1 MPAREPNKRDNIM
14 QRYGQTIAV
23 TVEDLTRSDDGEAVM
38 TYTTYEKLASRK
50 RLNKIDSGGGLG
62 RRVQIEYSSLP
73 ERFRRRFEAKYG
85 DPEELLRQDKP
96 ALVINAEARR
106 FFAGIEPG
114 TFRLPNGE
122 TLPDD
127 KVEEYTLNASVL
139 DVLHA
144 EVEKQRLGRNRLKQ
158 STRIIWENILASA
171 ERLRADFHHTLP
183 NNEARLK
190 DKVRTYERE
199 GFICLVSKKFCN
211 ANKTKIT
218 PEGGRL
224 LIALRRSRV
233 PVYTLRQIFDE
244 YNRRAERKGWKTL
257 ESINSVTSYLERPDV
272 APKWWAAVYGELSAR
287 QKFDRKQQTIL
298 PGVRDALW
306 YGDGTKLNLYYKGR
320 DKDGRLVKKT
330 VMVYEVIDAYSEML
344 LGYSIGETE
353 NAELQRRAF
362 RMAIETAGHKP
373 FEIVTDNQ
381 GGQKTTDSLSF
392 MSRICRISRR
402 TAPHTPQAKTIES
415 VFNRFQ
421 HEVLHADSGYTGQN
435 ITAKSRDSRP
445 NLEFI
450 EANVDNL
457 YTFEEM
463 CAAYAD
469 YRQRWN
475 DLRHPESKMS
485 RREMYLR
492 SQNPEA
498 PALSQYDYMEMFWS
512 VTERPSEFTS
522 SGITIQVAGQRY
534 SYEVLDAE
542 GHPDMEFRRSN
553 TTRKFFVRYDP
564 DDMTRVWLCT
574 KPAVG
579 GLRMVVPAVPYA
591 VVHRAIQEQTPEEQ
605 AFLRETIEAN
615 KRERIRRQM
624 EGYELEVA
632 HGVAPE
638 QHGLRTPRLQG
649 LSSRAQERLLDR
661 YADAALSD
669 CPPQEERCEPIAVG
683 QVEKQISNMTFDEVS
698 LISKF

>member
-1 MPAREPNKRDNIM
+1 
-14 QRYGQTIAV
+14 
-23 TVEDLTRSDDGEAVM
+23 M

-257 ESINSVTSYLERPDV
+257 ESMNSVTSYLERPDV

-320 DKDGRLVKKT
+320 DKDGCLVKKT

-392 MSRICRISRR
+392 MSRICHITRK
-402 TAPHTPQAKTIES
+402 TAPHTPQAKSIES
-415 VFNRFQ
+415 VFGRFQ
-421 HEVLHADSGYTGQN
+421 REVLHADWRFTGQN
-435 ITAKSRDSRP
+435 ITATSRDSRP
-445 NLEFI
+445 NSEFI
-450 EANVDNL
+450 GANVDNL

-605 AFLRETIEAN
+605 AFLRETLEAN
-615 KRERIRRQM
+615 KRERILRQM

>member
-1 MPAREPNKRDNIM
+1 M
-14 QRYGQTIAV
+14 
-23 TVEDLTRSDDGEAVM
+23 EDLTRSDDGEAVM
-38 TYTTYEKLASRK
+38 TRYNYKILANRGKLIVLRPGK
-50 RLNKIDSGGGLG
+50 GLG
-62 RRVQIEYSSLP
+62 SCALIEYSSLP
-73 ERFRRRFEAKYG
+73 ERFRKRFEAKYG

-106 FFAGIEPG
+106 FFAGLEPG

-139 DVLHA
+139 DVLHE
-144 EVEKQRLGRNRLKQ
+144 EVEKQRLGRNRLKN

-257 ESINSVTSYLERPDV
+257 ESMNSVTSYLERPDV

-320 DKDGRLVKKT
+320 DKDGCLVKKT

-392 MSRICRISRR
+392 MSRICHITRK
-402 TAPHTPQAKTIES
+402 TAPHTPQAKSIES
-415 VFNRFQ
+415 VFGRFQ
-421 HEVLHADSGYTGQN
+421 REVLHADWRFTGQN
-435 ITAKSRDSRP
+435 ITATSRDSRP
-445 NLEFI
+445 NSEFI
-450 EANVDNL
+450 GANVDNL

-469 YRQRWN
+469 YRQQWN
-475 DLRHPESKMS
+475 DLRHPESKVS

-605 AFLRETIEAN
+605 AFLRETLEAN
-615 KRERIRRQM
+615 KRERILRQM

>member
-1 MPAREPNKRDNIM
+1 M
-14 QRYGQTIAV
+14 
-23 TVEDLTRSDDGEAVM
+23 EDLTRSDDGEAVM

-224 LIALRRSRV
+224 LVALRRSRV
-233 PVYTLRQIFDE
+233 PIYTLRQIFDE

-257 ESINSVTSYLERPDV
+257 ESMNSVTSYLERPDV

-320 DKDGRLVKKT
+320 DKDGCLVKKT

-392 MSRICRISRR
+392 MSRICHITRK
-402 TAPHTPQAKTIES
+402 TAPHTPQAKSIES
-415 VFNRFQ
+415 VFGRFQ
-421 HEVLHADSGYTGQN
+421 REVLHADWRFTGQN
-435 ITAKSRDSRP
+435 ITATSRDSRP
-445 NLEFI
+445 NSEFI
-450 EANVDNL
+450 GANVDNL

-605 AFLRETIEAN
+605 AFLRETLEAN
-615 KRERIRRQM
+615 KRERILRQM

>member
-1 MPAREPNKRDNIM
+1 M

-257 ESINSVTSYLERPDV
+257 ESMNSVTSYLERPDV

-320 DKDGRLVKKT
+320 DKDGCLVKKT

-392 MSRICRISRR
+392 MSRICHITRK
-402 TAPHTPQAKTIES
+402 TAPHTPQAKSIES
-415 VFNRFQ
+415 VFGRFQ
-421 HEVLHADSGYTGQN
+421 REVLHADWRFTGQN
-435 ITAKSRDSRP
+435 ITATSRDSRP
-445 NLEFI
+445 NSEFI
-450 EANVDNL
+450 GANVDNL

-605 AFLRETIEAN
+605 AFLRETLEAN
-615 KRERIRRQM
+615 KRERILRQM

>member
-1 MPAREPNKRDNIM
+1 M
-14 QRYGQTIAV
+14 
-23 TVEDLTRSDDGEAVM
+23 EDLTRSDDGEAVM

-233 PVYTLRQIFDE
+233 PVYTPRQIFDE
-244 YNRRAERKGWKTL
+244 YNRRAERRGWKTL
-257 ESINSVTSYLERPDV
+257 ESMNSVTSYLERPDV

-320 DKDGRLVKKT
+320 DKDGCLVKKT

-392 MSRICRISRR
+392 MSRICHITRK
-402 TAPHTPQAKTIES
+402 TAPHTPQAKSIES
-415 VFNRFQ
+415 VFGRFQ
-421 HEVLHADSGYTGQN
+421 REVLHADWRFTGQN
-435 ITAKSRDSRP
+435 ITATSRDSRP
-445 NLEFI
+445 NSEFI
-450 EANVDNL
+450 GANVDNL

-605 AFLRETIEAN
+605 AFLRETLEAN
-615 KRERIRRQM
+615 KRERILRQM

>member
-1 MPAREPNKRDNIM
+1 M
-14 QRYGQTIAV
+14 
-23 TVEDLTRSDDGEAVM
+23 EDLTRSDDGEAVM
-38 TYTTYEKLASRK
+38 TYINYKNLARRK
-50 RLNKIDSGGGLG
+50 RLKKIDSGGGLG

-73 ERFRRRFEAKYG
+73 ERFRKRFEAKYG
-85 DPEELLRQDKP
+85 DPEELLRQDRP

-257 ESINSVTSYLERPDV
+257 ESMNSVTSYLDRPDV

-330 VMVYEVIDAYSEML
+330 AMVYEVIDAYSEML

-392 MSRICRISRR
+392 MSRICHITRK
-402 TAPHTPQAKTIES
+402 TAPHTPQAKSIES
-415 VFNRFQ
+415 VFGRFQ
-421 HEVLHADSGYTGQN
+421 REVLHADWRFTGQN
-435 ITAKSRDSRP
+435 ITATSRDSRP
-445 NLEFI
+445 NSEFI
-450 EANVDNL
+450 GANVDNL

-463 CAAYAD
+463 CTAYAD

-492 SQNPEA
+492 SQNPET
-498 PALSQYDYMEMFWS
+498 PALSQYDYMEMFWN

-522 SGITIQVAGQRY
+522 SGITIQVEGQRY

-591 VVHRAIQEQTPEEQ
+591 IVHRAIQEQTPEEQ
-605 AFLRETIEAN
+605 AFLRETLEAN

-649 LSSRAQERLLDR
+649 LTSRAQERLLDR
-661 YADAALSD
+661 YANAALSD
-669 CPPQEERCEPIAVG
+669 CTPQEEHCEPVAVG
-683 QVEKQISNMTFDEVS
+683 QIEKQISNMTFDQMS
-698 LISKF
+698 FFNKF

>member
-1 MPAREPNKRDNIM
+1 M
-14 QRYGQTIAV
+14 
-23 TVEDLTRSDDGEAVM
+23 EDLTRSDDGEAVM

-257 ESINSVTSYLERPDV
+257 ESMNSVTSYLERPDV

-320 DKDGRLVKKT
+320 DKDGCLVKKT

-392 MSRICRISRR
+392 MSRICHITRK
-402 TAPHTPQAKTIES
+402 TAPHTPQAKSIES
-415 VFNRFQ
+415 VFGRFQ
-421 HEVLHADSGYTGQN
+421 REVLHADWRFTGQN
-435 ITAKSRDSRP
+435 ITATSRDSRP
-445 NLEFI
+445 NSEFI
-450 EANVDNL
+450 GANVDNL

-564 DDMTRVWLCT
+564 DDITRVWLCT

-605 AFLRETIEAN
+605 AFLRETLEAN
-615 KRERIRRQM
+615 KRERILRQM

>member
-1 MPAREPNKRDNIM
+1 M
-14 QRYGQTIAV
+14 QRYGQTIVV

-38 TYTTYEKLASRK
+38 TRYNYKILANRGKLIVLRPGK
-50 RLNKIDSGGGLG
+50 GLG
-62 RRVQIEYSSLP
+62 SCALIEYSSLP
-73 ERFRRRFEAKYG
+73 ERFRKRFEAKYG

-106 FFAGIEPG
+106 FFAGLEPG

-139 DVLHA
+139 DVLHE
-144 EVEKQRLGRNRLKQ
+144 EVEKQRLGRNRLKN

-257 ESINSVTSYLERPDV
+257 ESMNSVTSYLERPDV

-320 DKDGRLVKKT
+320 DKDGCLVKKT

-392 MSRICRISRR
+392 MSRICHITRK
-402 TAPHTPQAKTIES
+402 TAPHTPQAKSIES
-415 VFNRFQ
+415 VFGRFQ
-421 HEVLHADSGYTGQN
+421 REVLHADWRFTGQN
-435 ITAKSRDSRP
+435 ITATSRDSRP
-445 NLEFI
+445 NSEFI
-450 EANVDNL
+450 GANVDNL

-469 YRQRWN
+469 YRQQWN
-475 DLRHPESKMS
+475 DLRHPESKVS

-605 AFLRETIEAN
+605 AFLRETLEAN
-615 KRERIRRQM
+615 KRERILRQM

>member
-1 MPAREPNKRDNIM
+1 M

-244 YNRRAERKGWKTL
+244 YNRRAERKGRKTL
-257 ESINSVTSYLERPDV
+257 ESMNSVTSYLERPDV

-320 DKDGRLVKKT
+320 DKDGCLVKKT

-392 MSRICRISRR
+392 MSRICHITRK
-402 TAPHTPQAKTIES
+402 TAPHTPQAKSIES
-415 VFNRFQ
+415 VFGRFQ
-421 HEVLHADSGYTGQN
+421 REVLHADWRFTGQN
-435 ITAKSRDSRP
+435 ITATSRDSRP
-445 NLEFI
+445 NSEFI
-450 EANVDNL
+450 GANVDNL

-605 AFLRETIEAN
+605 AFLRETLEAN
-615 KRERIRRQM
+615 KRERILRQM

>member
-1 MPAREPNKRDNIM
+1 M
-14 QRYGQTIAV
+14 
-23 TVEDLTRSDDGEAVM
+23 EDLTRSDDGEAVM

-50 RLNKIDSGGGLG
+50 RLKKIDSGGGLG

-144 EVEKQRLGRNRLKQ
+144 EVEKQRLGRNRLKN

-257 ESINSVTSYLERPDV
+257 ESMNSVISYLDRPDV

-330 VMVYEVIDAYSEML
+330 AMVYEVIDAYSEML
-344 LGYSIGETE
+344 LGYCIGEAE

-381 GGQKTTDSLSF
+381 GGQKTTDSLNF
-392 MSRICRISRR
+392 MSRICHITRK
-402 TAPHTPQAKTIES
+402 TAPHTPQAKSIES
-415 VFNRFQ
+415 VFGRFQ
-421 HEVLHADSGYTGQN
+421 REVLHADWRFTGQN
-435 ITAKSRDSRP
+435 ITATSRDSRP
-445 NLEFI
+445 NSEFI
-450 EANVDNL
+450 GANVDNL

-542 GHPDMEFRRSN
+542 GHPNMEFRRSN

-579 GLRMVVPAVPYA
+579 GLRMVMPAVPYA

-605 AFLRETIEAN
+605 AFLRETLEAN

-649 LSSRAQERLLDR
+649 LTPRAQERLLDR

-669 CPPQEERCEPIAVG
+669 CTPQEEHCEPVAVG
-683 QVEKQISNMTFDEVS
+683 QVEKQISNMTFDQMS
-698 LISKF
+698 FFNKF

>member
-1 MPAREPNKRDNIM
+1 M
-14 QRYGQTIAV
+14 
-23 TVEDLTRSDDGEAVM
+23 EDLTRSDDGEAVM

-257 ESINSVTSYLERPDV
+257 ESMNSVTSYLERPDV

-320 DKDGRLVKKT
+320 DKDGCLVKKT

-392 MSRICRISRR
+392 MSRICHITRK
-402 TAPHTPQAKTIES
+402 TAPHTPQAKSIES
-415 VFNRFQ
+415 VFGRFQ
-421 HEVLHADSGYTGQN
+421 REVLHADWRFTGQN
-435 ITAKSRDSRP
+435 ITATSRDSRP
-445 NLEFI
+445 NSEFI
-450 EANVDNL
+450 GANVDNL

-574 KPAVG
+574 KPTVG

-605 AFLRETIEAN
+605 AFLRETLEAN
-615 KRERIRRQM
+615 KRERILRQM

>member
-1 MPAREPNKRDNIM
+1 M

-50 RLNKIDSGGGLG
+50 RLKKIDSGGGLG

-73 ERFRRRFEAKYG
+73 ERFRKRFEAKYG

-106 FFAGIEPG
+106 FFAGLEPG

-139 DVLHA
+139 DVLHE

-211 ANKTKIT
+211 TNRTKIT

-224 LIALRRSRV
+224 LVALRRSRV

-257 ESINSVTSYLERPDV
+257 ESMNSVTSYLERPDV

-320 DKDGRLVKKT
+320 DKDGGLVKKT
-330 VMVYEVIDAYSEML
+330 AMVYEVIDAYSEML
-344 LGYSIGETE
+344 LGYCIGDTE

-392 MSRICRISRR
+392 MSRICHITRK
-402 TAPHTPQAKTIES
+402 TAPHTPQAKSIES
-415 VFNRFQ
+415 VFGRFQ
-421 HEVLHADSGYTGQN
+421 REVLHADWRFTGQN
-435 ITAKSRDSRP
+435 ITATSRDSRP
-445 NLEFI
+445 NSEFI
-450 EANVDNL
+450 GANVDNL

-605 AFLRETIEAN
+605 AFLRETLEAN
-615 KRERIRRQM
+615 KRERILRQM

-638 QHGLRTPRLQG
+638 QHGLHTPRLQG
-649 LSSRAQERLLDR
+649 LTPRAQERLLDR
-661 YADAALSD
+661 YADAAFSD
-669 CPPQEERCEPIAVG
+669 CTLQEERCEPIAVG
-683 QVEKQISNMTFDEVS
+683 QVEKQLSNMTFDEVS
-698 LISKF
+698 LLNRF

>member
-1 MPAREPNKRDNIM
+1 M
-14 QRYGQTIAV
+14 
-23 TVEDLTRSDDGEAVM
+23 EDLTRSDDGEAVM
-38 TYTTYEKLASRK
+38 TYANYKKLDQRK
-50 RLNKIDSGGGLG
+50 RLKKIDSGGGLG

-73 ERFRRRFEAKYG
+73 ERFRLRFEAKYG

-106 FFAGIEPG
+106 FFAGLEPG

-224 LIALRRSRV
+224 LVALRRSRV
-233 PVYTLRQIFDE
+233 PIYTLRQIFDE

-257 ESINSVTSYLERPDV
+257 ESMNSVTSYLERPDV

-320 DKDGRLVKKT
+320 DKDGGLVKKT
-330 VMVYEVIDAYSEML
+330 AMVYEVIDAYSEML
-344 LGYSIGETE
+344 LGYCIGETE

-392 MSRICRISRR
+392 MSRICHITRK
-402 TAPHTPQAKTIES
+402 TAPHTPQAKSIES
-415 VFNRFQ
+415 VFGRFQ
-421 HEVLHADSGYTGQN
+421 REVLHADWRFTGQN
-435 ITAKSRDSRP
+435 ITATSRDSRP
-445 NLEFI
+445 NSEFI
-450 EANVDNL
+450 GANVDNL

-498 PALSQYDYMEMFWS
+498 PALSQYDYMEMFWR

-522 SGITIQVAGQRY
+522 SGISIQVAGQRY

-553 TTRKFFVRYDP
+553 TTRRFFVRYDP

-605 AFLRETIEAN
+605 AFLRETLEAN
-615 KRERIRRQM
+615 KRERILRQM

-649 LSSRAQERLLDR
+649 LTSRAQERLLDC

-669 CPPQEERCEPIAVG
+669 CTPQEEHCEPVAVG

>member
-1 MPAREPNKRDNIM
+1 M
-14 QRYGQTIAV
+14 
-23 TVEDLTRSDDGEAVM
+23 EDLTRSDDGEAVM
-38 TYTTYEKLASRK
+38 TYINYKNLARRK
-50 RLNKIDSGGGLG
+50 RLKKIDSGGGLG

-73 ERFRRRFEAKYG
+73 ERFRKRFEAKYG

-257 ESINSVTSYLERPDV
+257 ESMNSVTSYLDRPDV

-330 VMVYEVIDAYSEML
+330 AMVYEVIDAYSEML
-344 LGYSIGETE
+344 LGYCIGETE

-381 GGQKTTDSLSF
+381 GGQKTTDSLNF
-392 MSRICRISRR
+392 MSRICHITRK
-402 TAPHTPQAKTIES
+402 TAPHTPQAKSIES
-415 VFNRFQ
+415 VFGRFQ
-421 HEVLHADSGYTGQN
+421 REVLHADWRFTGQN
-435 ITAKSRDSRP
+435 ITATSRDSRP
-445 NLEFI
+445 NSEFI
-450 EANVDNL
+450 GANVDNL

-463 CAAYAD
+463 CTAYAD

-498 PALSQYDYMEMFWS
+498 PALSQYDYMEMFWN

-522 SGITIQVAGQRY
+522 SGITIQVMGQRY

-591 VVHRAIQEQTPEEQ
+591 IVHRAIQEQTPEEQ
-605 AFLRETIEAN
+605 AFLRETLEAN

-649 LSSRAQERLLDR
+649 LTSRAQERLLDR
-661 YADAALSD
+661 YANAALSD
-669 CPPQEERCEPIAVG
+669 CTPQEEHCEPVAVG
-683 QVEKQISNMTFDEVS
+683 QIEKQISNMTFDQMS
-698 LISKF
+698 FFNKF

>member
-1 MPAREPNKRDNIM
+1 M

-257 ESINSVTSYLERPDV
+257 ESMNSVTSYLERPDV

-320 DKDGRLVKKT
+320 DKDGCLVKKT

-392 MSRICRISRR
+392 MSRICHITRK
-402 TAPHTPQAKTIES
+402 TAPHTPQAKSIES
-415 VFNRFQ
+415 VFGRFQ
-421 HEVLHADSGYTGQN
+421 REVLHADWRFTGQN
-435 ITAKSRDSRP
+435 ITATSRDSRP
-445 NLEFI
+445 NSEFI
-450 EANVDNL
+450 GANVDNL

-498 PALSQYDYMEMFWS
+498 PALSRYDYMEMFWS

-605 AFLRETIEAN
+605 AFLRETLEAN
-615 KRERIRRQM
+615 KRERILRQM

>member
-1 MPAREPNKRDNIM
+1 
-14 QRYGQTIAV
+14 
-23 TVEDLTRSDDGEAVM
+23 M
-38 TYTTYEKLASRK
+38 TYTTYEKLSSRK
-50 RLNKIDSGGGLG
+50 RLKKIDSGGGLG

-73 ERFRRRFEAKYG
+73 ERFRKRFEAKYG

-106 FFAGIEPG
+106 FFAGLEPE

-144 EVEKQRLGRNRLKQ
+144 EVEKQRLGRNRLKN

-190 DKVRTYERE
+190 DKLRTYERE

-257 ESINSVTSYLERPDV
+257 ESMNSVTSYLERPDV

-320 DKDGRLVKKT
+320 DKDGGLVKKT

-381 GGQKTTDSLSF
+381 GGQKTNDSLSF
-392 MSRICRISRR
+392 MSRICHITRK
-402 TAPHTPQAKTIES
+402 TAPHTPQAKSIES
-415 VFNRFQ
+415 VFGRFQ
-421 HEVLHADSGYTGQN
+421 REVLHADWRFTGQN
-435 ITAKSRDSRP
+435 ITATGRDSRP
-445 NLEFI
+445 NSEFI
-450 EANVDNL
+450 GANVDNL

-469 YRQRWN
+469 YRQQWN

-542 GHPDMEFRRSN
+542 GRPDMEFRRTN

-579 GLRMVVPAVPYA
+579 GLRMVAPAVPYA

-605 AFLRETIEAN
+605 AFLRETLEAN

-649 LSSRAQERLLDR
+649 LKPREQERLLDR

-669 CPPQEERCEPIAVG
+669 CALQEERCEPVSVG

-698 LISKF
+698 FYNRL

>member
-1 MPAREPNKRDNIM
+1 M

-38 TYTTYEKLASRK
+38 TRYNYDILVWRRRINILRPGK
-50 RLNKIDSGGGLG
+50 GLG
-62 RRVQIEYSSLP
+62 SHALIEYSSLP
-73 ERFRRRFEAKYG
+73 ERFRKRFEAKYG
-85 DPEELLRQDKP
+85 DPEVLLCQDRR

-106 FFAGIEPG
+106 FFAGVDENS
-114 TFRLPNGE
+114 FRLPNGE
-122 TLPDD
+122 TLPND

-139 DVLHA
+139 DVLHE
-144 EVEKQRLGRNRLKQ
+144 EVEKQRLGRNRLKH

-171 ERLRADFHHTLP
+171 ERMRAEFHHTLP
-183 NNEARLK
+183 ENEARLK
-190 DKVRTYERE
+190 DKLRAYEKE
-199 GFICLVSKKFCN
+199 GFVSLVSKKFCN

-244 YNRRAERKGWKTL
+244 YNKRAAQRGWKTL
-257 ESINSVTSYLERPDV
+257 DSMTSITSYLERPDI
-272 APKWWAAVYGELSAR
+272 APKWWAAAYGELAAR
-287 QKFDRKQQTIL
+287 QKFDRKHQTVM
-298 PGVRDALW
+298 PAVRDALW

-320 DKDGRLVKKT
+320 DKDGKLVKKT
-330 VMVYEVIDAYSEML
+330 VMVYEVIDAYSEMM

-353 NAELQRRAF
+353 NAEMQRRAF

-373 FEIVTDNQ
+373 YEIVTDNQ
-381 GGQKTTDSLSF
+381 GGQKTTDSLNF

-402 TAPHTPQAKTIES
+402 TAPLTPQAKSIES
-415 VFNRFQ
+415 LFGRLQ
-421 HEVLHADSGYTGQN
+421 HEVIHTDWRFTGQN

-445 NLEFI
+445 NSEFVA
-450 EANVDNL
+450 ANVENL

-475 DLRHPESKMS
+475 DMRHPESKMS

-498 PALSQYDYMEMFWS
+498 PALSQYDYMEMFWR
-512 VTERPSEFTS
+512 VTERPSEFTA
-522 SGITIQVAGQRY
+522 SGITIQVDGQRY

-542 GHPDMEFRRSN
+542 GRPDMEFRRSN

-579 GLRMVVPAVPYA
+579 GLRMVAPAVPYA
-591 VVHRAIQEQTPEEQ
+591 VIHRAIQEQTPEEQ
-605 AFLRETIEAN
+605 AFLRETLEAN
-615 KRERIRRQM
+615 KRERVRRLM

-649 LSSRAQERLLDR
+649 LKPKEQERLMDR
-661 YADAALSD
+661 YAVT
-669 CPPQEERCEPIAVG
+669 EEQNCEPVSVG
-683 QVEKQISNMTFDEVS
+683 QVEKQISNMTFDEAS
-698 LISKF
+698 FLNRI